1 MTIMRKEFDFYKSFD
16 GEPELT
22 ISQKDFSGNNINSI
36 KLWIG
41 FFDSIIELIKPNC
54 KDEWEGFILYYHTHT
69 GLYDNSS
76 WKCEEVILFIQQLES
91 IEKLQLD
98 VQTQEILEILIELLK
113 ESISS
118 KTIIYFEYD

>member
-1 MTIMRKEFDFYKSFD
+1 MRKEVDFYKGFD
-16 GEPELT
+16 AEPELI

-41 FFDSIIELIKPNC
+41 FFDSIIELIKPNL
-54 KDEWEGFILYYHTHT
+54 KGEWEGITLYYHTHT
-69 GLYDNSS
+69 GWYDNAL

-98 VQTQEILEILIELLK
+98 VRSQLILEILIEILK

-118 KTIIYFEYD
+118 KTVVYFEYN